1 LRDSYIHL
9 NLIERKELM
18 AYYVK
23 LLPQNHPYLE
33 ATKELSDDFDL
44 ITIQRKLKDAGRFQ
58 YINTVKKNP
67 KFLPYISNSLAYVSE
82 ALERQKQFEPLTQLL
97 SKYLKEF
104 ERKT

>member
-1 LRDSYIHL
+1 MLTYFISGGAGFVGSHL
-9 NLIERKELM
+9 CR
-18 AYYVK
+18 Y
-23 LLPQNHPYLE
+23 LLGKGHEVVCLDNFFTGKSRNIL
-33 ATKELSDDFDL
+33 DL
-44 ITIQRKLKDAGRFQ
+44 
-58 YINTVKKNP
+58 KKNP